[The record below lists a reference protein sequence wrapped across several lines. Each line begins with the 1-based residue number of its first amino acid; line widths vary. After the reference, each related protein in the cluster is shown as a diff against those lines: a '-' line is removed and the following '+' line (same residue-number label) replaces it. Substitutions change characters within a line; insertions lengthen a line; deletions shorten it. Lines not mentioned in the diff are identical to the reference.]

1 MLIVMAPRIEFRLH
15 RTRSVYFTVQNRY
28 LEQVVVVTGT
38 LSARPFSDS
47 RQGEKKKRQLTPS
60 CYAPFSLRS
69 ITGEGAMLHVEARQ

>member
-38 LSARPFSDS
+38 LSARSFSDS
-47 RQGEKKKRQLTPS
+47 RQGEKKN
-60 CYAPFSLRS
+60 AN
-69 ITGEGAMLHVEARQ
+69 